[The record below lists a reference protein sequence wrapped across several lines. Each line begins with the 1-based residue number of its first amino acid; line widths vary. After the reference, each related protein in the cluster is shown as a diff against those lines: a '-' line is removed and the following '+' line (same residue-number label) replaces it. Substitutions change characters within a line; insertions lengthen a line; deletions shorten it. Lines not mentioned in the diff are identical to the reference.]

1 MGLGA
6 ALEYLN
12 SIGMEAINR
21 HEHDLLVYA
30 MKEMRKIKGLHLV
43 GTASQ
48 KASVLSFKLDG
59 VSDEQVG
66 KALNDLGIAVR
77 TGHHCAQPILRHF
90 GLESAVRP
98 TLALYNSPDDID
110 ALVRGIRTLV

>member
-1 MGLGA
+1 MD
-6 ALEYLN
+6 
-12 SIGMEAINR
+12 AINR
-21 HEHDLLVYA
+21 HEHELLVYA

-43 GTASQ
+43 GTAAQ

-66 KALNDLGIAVR
+66 KTLNDLEIAVR

-90 GLESAVRP
+90 GLESTVRP